1 MFLNSSKCQITGRN
15 IDGHKLAN
23 LHLGELKF
31 SDVEGQPAT
40 VILGSPL
47 GPTHYVQDHVSNQQ
61 QRLKIFLDRLA
72 ELHDHQVALFLMR
85 HSLGVARIT
94 HLLRTV
100 DPTLIELQLVSMESS
115 LLTALTQIVG
125 APLTASAWEQ
135 AGLAINLGGL
145 GISHPTRVAAA
156 AYVASSLS
164 FLSKTSTLCLPSP
177 AGAVTEML
185 VNAIRVLNQQ
195 TSGTVHVTR
204 DWMKSPLRAPE
215 HLESHHFSQHWWSSI
230 VSFHSRNRLVSS
242 VSARDRLRLQH
253 QLDPCSG
260 GWLTPIPSV
269 SLGLSF
275 APPEFQALL
284 RWWLGLPQRQSPRES
299 DTCPR
304 CGDSMDP
311 FGDDAVCCKL
321 NNFYVRHNMVA
332 DAVSRVLAG
341 VGVHTDREVMVAGKE
356 RPADLLA
363 HGMSSST
370 HVALDITVVHTLS
383 HFDTG
388 RNNSR
393 VSDAEKEKHEHYD
406 AVRTSAGLSFKAF
419 GLSTF
424 LVVPGQM
431 RTKS

>member
-1 MFLNSSKCQITGRN
+1 LPLQLGVGVKGATELILRSTRYFVDSPLFAEREMCLVQLDFKNAFNSVNRPKMLQELRSTNPKLSPWVEFTYCKEAPLYIQGGSMITSQEGIQQGDPLATLLFSVAINPVVRQIATEFQTEWSSWYLDDGDLISTISEARKVMDHLLSVGPDYGLFLNSSKCQITGRN
-15 IDGHKLAN
+15 IDRHKLAD

-31 SDVEGQPAT
+31 SEVEGQPAT

-61 QRLKIFLDRLA
+61 QQLKIFLDRLT
-72 ELHDHQVALFLMR
+72 ELHDPQVALFLMR

-115 LLTALTQIVG
+115 LLKALTQIVG

-145 GISHPTRVAAA
+145 GISHHTRVAAA

-242 VSARDRLRLQH
+242 VR
-253 QLDPCSG
+253 
-260 GWLTPIPSV
+260 
-269 SLGLSF
+269 
-275 APPEFQALL
+275 
-284 RWWLGLPQRQSPRES
+284 QRQTSPTTPTGPVQWRLA
-299 DTCPR
+299 DP
-304 CGDSMDP
+304 DP
-311 FGDDAVCCKL
+311 FRL
-321 NNFYVRHNMVA
+321 
-332 DAVSRVLAG
+332 SRPII
-341 VGVHTDREVMVAGKE
+341 R
-356 RPADLLA
+356 
-363 HGMSSST
+363 SS
-370 HVALDITVVHTLS
+370 
-383 HFDTG
+383 
-388 RNNSR
+388 
-393 VSDAEKEKHEHYD
+393 
-406 AVRTSAGLSFKAF
+406 
-419 GLSTF
+419 
-424 LVVPGQM
+424 
-431 RTKS
+431 